1 MPNGV
6 ISDYTYDSL
15 NRLTQLREY
24 DDTNDNHVYDPGVD
38 TLLSEYDYDLLANGN
53 RSGVTEETLVDGV
66 LEQTRIDWAYDSLG
80 RLTSESYQGYDS
92 SQSYID
98 RYSYDLVGNRLE
110 EDAAHSPSS
119 AAFAA
124 FAADGTLTPD
134 ETITYAYDANDRLLT
149 EADDKGGT
157 GDTFTVYGYGT
168 NNSAT
173 QQTSKVVHQGLD
185 DTGTVVE
192 QETYSY
198 NLQGQM
204 SQTIVD
210 PDGSGLDDVKYD
222 YTYDAD
228 GIRVSQTVTTDTDH
242 DGSFADE
249 TPVTTQYLNDTNNPT
264 GCSQVLEER
273 DITGV
278 TIKTYKIGLTVDTQQ
293 SSAIYNG
300 GALFLLKDGH
310 GSTRMLVDATGQVV
324 NSGSLQIFR
333 YDAFGNRLDTAT
345 ALTTLLYS
353 GEQTDATGLQYLRAR
368 YYNPNTGRFNSLDP
382 YHGNISDPLSLH
394 KYLYCHGDGINYTDP
409 TGRFEG
415 LAGMLT
421 SISDAIAIDVLD
433 IGASMVARK
442 FAFAVGTVAANW
454 VTVASAAANILM
466 HPLADGLIVNFNW
479 GQSNAGL
486 GVATT
491 LSLYFSRL
499 KVYVYWSGEFGF
511 APLSACANPIHSGAN
526 WGVNAGFV
534 WNAPS
539 PNALSGPS
547 LVATIPYVMWSHL
560 SLADPTLPYYR
571 ALNSLIAI
579 LAKYNIGEN
588 ISPYSGSVQITQSLS
603 GPPASAASICFGGRG
618 YAWGG
623 TISLTSPPLF
633 PALNLLGLAS
643 YLASNLP
650 FVPSGV
656 LDWINQFTLIYQD
669 NAGAFFGS

>member
-1 MPNGV
+1 
-6 ISDYTYDSL
+6 
-15 NRLTQLREY
+15 
-24 DDTNDNHVYDPGVD
+24 
-38 TLLSEYDYDLLANGN
+38 
-53 RSGVTEETLVDGV
+53 
-66 LEQTRIDWAYDSLG
+66 
-80 RLTSESYQGYDS
+80 
-92 SQSYID
+92 
-98 RYSYDLVGNRLE
+98 
-110 EDAAHSPSS
+110 
-119 AAFAA
+119 
-124 FAADGTLTPD
+124 
-134 ETITYAYDANDRLLT
+134 
-149 EADDKGGT
+149 
-157 GDTFTVYGYGT
+157 
-168 NNSAT
+168 
-173 QQTSKVVHQGLD
+173 
-185 DTGTVVE
+185 
-192 QETYSY
+192 
-198 NLQGQM
+198 M

-534 WNAPS
+534 WNSPS
-539 PNALSGPS
+539 PNCALRAEFGSDNPLCDVEPPFARRPNITILQGTQLTDSDSRKVQYWREHFALFWFCPNYS
-547 LVATIPYVMWSHL
+547 IAKWTTRIRRIHLFWWQRLCVGRHNKPNKPTTIP
-560 SLADPTLPYYR
+560 R
-571 ALNSLIAI
+571 
-579 LAKYNIGEN
+579 
-588 ISPYSGSVQITQSLS
+588 TQSVGTSQL
-603 GPPASAASICFGGRG
+603 PCEQSAIRSIRC
-618 YAWGG
+618 A
-623 TISLTSPPLF
+623 
-633 PALNLLGLAS
+633 
-643 YLASNLP
+643 
-650 FVPSGV
+650 
-656 LDWINQFTLIYQD
+656 
-669 NAGAFFGS
+669 